1 MRIFSN
7 VGATIGRTPMVTL
20 NRMATGLQA
29 TILAKLEFFNPL
41 GSVKDRIAASMI
53 AEAEKA
59 GLIGPQTLII
69 EPTSGNTGIGLA
81 FICAMKGLSVVF
93 DHA

>member
-20 NRMATGLQA
+20 NRMATGLHA
-29 TILAKLEFFNPL
+29 TLMAKLEFFNPL

-69 EPTSGNTGIGLA
+69 EPTSGNTGIGACLY
-81 FICAMKGLSVVF
+81 LRHERVPVVF